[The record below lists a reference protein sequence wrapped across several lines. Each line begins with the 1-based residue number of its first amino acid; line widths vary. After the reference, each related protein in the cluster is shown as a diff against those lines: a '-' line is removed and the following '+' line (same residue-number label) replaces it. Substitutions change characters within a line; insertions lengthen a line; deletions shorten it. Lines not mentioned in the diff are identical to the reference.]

1 MMVARRCRDR
11 GSGGI
16 RSLTTQGSVPTS
28 PQRRCNLFWS
38 KKNSKK
44 SGAAFP
50 TPTCVPGATD
60 PRVGVIDNGIG
71 SALAPWTLGRIDHLT
86 ATQVDAVHGTNVAGI
101 LLAGQA
107 GNGPAIPPDPV
118 GRERH
123 DGAEEMAGMVLFL
136 RSGAASHVT
145 GRALVRGRRSNV
157 SWAGAGRERDLRRQG
172 VRSHEAVPRAKALAP
187 ARTRNSDRHV
197 YSDNPSQITMQ

>member
-60 PRVGVIDNGIG
+60 PRVGVIDN
-71 SALAPWTLGRIDHLT
+71 RIDHLT

-145 GRALVRGRRSNV
+145 GRACFVGWCR
-157 SWAGAGRERDLRRQG
+157 
-172 VRSHEAVPRAKALAP
+172 
-187 ARTRNSDRHV
+187 
-197 YSDNPSQITMQ
+197 